1 MFSVLFWRL
10 ALGMWAVIV
19 KVLHLGLHTNT
30 VVAFFAMIFRIFSPL
45 KSQKSVEETLFNTFV
60 AIFVFRC

>member
-19 KVLHLGLHTNT
+19 KLLHLGLHTNI
-30 VVAFFAMIFRIFSPL
+30 VAFFCNDFQNFFP
-45 KSQKSVEETLFNTFV
+45 SQKSVQETYSFV

>member
-19 KVLHLGLHTNT
+19 KVLHLGLHTNSCIFCNDFQN
-30 VVAFFAMIFRIFSPL
+30 FFL
-45 KSQKSVEETLFNTFV
+45 SQKSVQETYSFV